1 MSAPLVSICIP
12 TYNYGRFL
20 PDALESALGQTLRD
34 IEILAVDNHSD
45 DGTIELL
52 GEFARR
58 DARVVVHRNAAN
70 LGMTANFNRCIE
82 LARGKYVKLLCAD
95 DLLSADCVEKLVAA
109 MEERHDT
116 RLAGCARYYFRE
128 PGKPIRTLAY
138 ASGRRAVPGA
148 TAIRECFFK
157 GNLIG
162 EPTAVMFRRADA
174 TVGFNPAYRQAFDM
188 ELWFRLL
195 TEGWFVFLPE
205 PLCGIREHLSSGTA
219 DNLRAGK
226 VTEDKVRLFA
236 EYARRPY
243 LRGSLLERLRWDS
256 RMGSSV
262 AREAA
267 AGSTR
272 EGADVLSAVYHPALF
287 RLATLPLARV
297 VAAVR
302 Y

>member
-1 MSAPLVSICIP
+1 MSTPLVSICIP
-12 TYNYGRFL
+12 TYNYRRFL
-20 PDALESALGQTLRD
+20 SDALESALGQTLRD
-34 IEILAVDNHSD
+34 VEILAVDNCSE
-45 DGTIELL
+45 DGTMELL

-58 DARVVVHRNAAN
+58 DARVVLHRNAAN

-95 DLLSADCVEKLVAA
+95 DVLAVDCSEKLVAA
-109 MEERHDT
+109 MEERRDA

-128 PGKPIRTLAY
+128 PGKSIRTSAY
-138 ASGRRAVPGA
+138 ASGHRAVPGA
-148 TAIRECFFK
+148 NVIRDCFFK

-174 TVGFNPAYRQAFDM
+174 TAGFNPAYRQVFDM

-195 TEGWFVFLPE
+195 TEGWFAFLPE
-205 PLCGIREHLSSGTA
+205 ALCGIREHLSSGTA

-226 VTEDKVRLFA
+226 VTQDKIRLFS
-236 EYARRPY
+236 EYGRRPY
-243 LRGSLLERLRWDS
+243 LRGSLLERLSWDS
-256 RMGSSV
+256 RMASSV

-267 AGSTR
+267 AGSPR
-272 EGADVLSAVYHPALF
+272 AGADVLKAVYHPALF
-287 RLATLPLARV
+287 RLAALPLARV
-297 VAAVR
+297 VTAVR

>member
-1 MSAPLVSICIP
+1 MPAPLVSICVP
-12 TYNYGRFL
+12 TYNYRRFL
-20 PDALESALGQTLRD
+20 ADALESALGQTLRD
-34 IEILAVDNHSD
+34 IEVLVVDNSSD
-45 DGTIELL
+45 DGTMGLL

-58 DARVVVHRNAAN
+58 DARLVPHRNAAN
-70 LGMTANFNRCIE
+70 IGMTANFNRCIE
-82 LARGKYVKLLCAD
+82 LARGKYIKLLCAD
-95 DLLSADCVEKLVAA
+95 DVLAVDCVERLVAA
-109 MEERHDT
+109 MEERTDM
-116 RLAGCARYYFRE
+116 RLASCARYYFRE

-138 ASGRRAVPGA
+138 ASGRRTLSGMAVV
-148 TAIRECFFK
+148 RECFFK

-162 EPTAVMFRRADA
+162 EPTAVMFRRTDVAA
-174 TVGFNPAYRQAFDM
+174 GFNPAYRQAFDM

-195 TEGWFVFLPE
+195 NEGWFAFLPE
-205 PLCGIREHLSSGTA
+205 ALCGIREHGGSGTA

-226 VTEDKVRLFA
+226 VTEDKIRLFA

-243 LRGSLLERLRWDS
+243 LRGSLFERLHWDS

-267 AGSTR
+267 AGSPR
-272 EGADVLSAVYHPALF
+272 DGAEVLDSVYHPALF

-297 VAAVR
+297 FAAIR